1 MKTAHI
7 QARNCADA
15 ISKYEQMRR
24 DLRTPL
30 AKRQTATTS
39 AIAPHYSV
47 IQNVSLF
54 LPTEWIRIFDHI
66 EQSTCITA
74 AEIEEGPF
82 YIGNEFIRQD
92 LRESQT

>member
-54 LPTEWIRIFDHI
+54 LPLNGFAFF
-66 EQSTCITA
+66 ITLSSL
-74 AEIEEGPF
+74 PVLLL
-82 YIGNEFIRQD
+82 QK
-92 LRESQT
+92 